1 MLPPGLPITRVA
13 MTTSAHLP
21 DAGSY
26 VEMTSSDEQAAR
38 VRVVHAESAGLTLS
52 APPAAVPP
60 VGTPVTLRWSAAP
73 RGRYALQC
81 AVIGVEES
89 RVRVRA
95 AGAAEIEQQRHFVRG
110 GGGEQIVMRRAGQ
123 GDAHGFIRDIS
134 EHSMRAHFEG
144 TTVTEGEELQL
155 WIQLGSE
162 IVDIPAVASRVAML
176 PQQVPPGPMSVEI
189 VAIFATDES
198 QARIIRR
205 YVMRQQLLSRT
216 RA

>member
-13 MTTSAHLP
+13 MTTTAPLP

-26 VEMTSSDEQAAR
+26 VEMTASDEQAAR
-38 VRVVHAESAGLTLS
+38 VRVVHAEGAGLTLS
-52 APPAAVPP
+52 APLADVPP

-73 RGRYALQC
+73 RGRYVLPC
-81 AVIGVEES
+81 AVVDIEEN
-89 RVRVRA
+89 RVRVHA
-95 AGAAEIEQQRHFVRG
+95 SGAAEIEQQRHFVRG
-110 GGGEQIVMRRAGQ
+110 GGGEQIIMRRAGQ
-123 GDAHGFIRDIS
+123 ADAHGFIRDIS

-144 TTVTEGEELQL
+144 TTVAEGEELQL

-162 IVDIPAVASRVAML
+162 IVDVPAVASRVAMV

-189 VAIFATDES
+189 VAIFASDES
-198 QARIIRR
+198 QARVIRR

>member
-1 MLPPGLPITRVA
+1 MLLPGLPITRVA
-13 MTTSAHLP
+13 MTTTAHLP

-26 VEMTSSDEQAAR
+26 VEMTAFDEQAAR

-52 APPAAVPP
+52 APRAAVPP
-60 VGTPVTLRWSAAP
+60 VGTPITLRWSAAP

-81 AVIGVEES
+81 AVVDIEEN
-89 RVRVRA
+89 RVRVRTS
-95 AGAAEIEQQRHFVRG
+95 GTAEIEQQRLFVRG
-110 GGGEQIVMRRAGQ
+110 GGGEQVVMRRAGQ

-134 EHSMRAHFEG
+134 EHSMRAHFED
-144 TTVTEGEELQL
+144 TAVTEGEDLQL
-155 WIQLGSE
+155 WIQLGGE
-162 IVDIPAVASRVAML
+162 IVDVPAVASRVAMM

-198 QARIIRR
+198 QARVVRR